1 MKIAVALFG
10 RRISPHFGSSSKV
23 LLLEVQEG
31 VIREKNTRDVGG
43 EGPMEMARRL
53 VKLGVEG
60 LICGGIQRSC
70 KEWLI
75 SKGVAVMDNQ
85 KGEAERFLRNPLRSQ
100 IGLFFFGERSGGLT
114 DSEGQGRKKGAK
126 VG

>member
-1 MKIAVALFG
+1 MKMAIALFG

-23 LLLEVQEG
+23 LLLEVQDG
-31 VIREKNTRDVGG
+31 VIREKTTRDVGA

-53 VKLGVEG
+53 VNLGVEG

-85 KGEAERFLRNPLRSQ
+85 KGEAERFLKNPLRSQ
-100 IGLFFFGERSGGLT
+100 IDLFFFGKRSSALRNSG
-114 DSEGQGRKKGAK
+114 
-126 VG
+126 

>member
-1 MKIAVALFG
+1 MKMAIALFG

-23 LLLEVQEG
+23 LLLEVQDG
-31 VIREKNTRDVGG
+31 VIREKTTRDVGA

-53 VKLGVEG
+53 VNLGVEG

-85 KGEAERFLRNPLRSQ
+85 KGEAERFLKNPLRSQ
-100 IGLFFFGERSGGLT
+100 IDLFFLAS
-114 DSEGQGRKKGAK
+114 DPP
-126 VG
+126 V